1 MGSAIWRVVPGQQL
15 AYRGWNGEY
24 VLYNSLS
31 GDTHLLGE
39 AALRLLQALDRRPAS
54 PPALA
59 ALLREEI
66 EDTAGLLADLRALHL
81 VEPVTC

>member
-15 AYRGWNGEY
+15 TCRSWDGEY

-39 AALRLLQALDRRPAS
+39 AALRVLRSLDGRPAS
-54 PPALA
+54 APGLA
-59 ALLREEI
+59 ALLGEHL

-81 VEPVTC
+81 VEPVSC

>member
-15 AYRGWNGEY
+15 ACRGWDREY

-39 AALRLLQALDRRPAS
+39 AALRVLRSLDGHPAS
-54 PPALA
+54 APALA
-59 ALLREEI
+59 ALLGDDI
-66 EDTAGLLADLRALHL
+66 DDTAGLLADLRALHL